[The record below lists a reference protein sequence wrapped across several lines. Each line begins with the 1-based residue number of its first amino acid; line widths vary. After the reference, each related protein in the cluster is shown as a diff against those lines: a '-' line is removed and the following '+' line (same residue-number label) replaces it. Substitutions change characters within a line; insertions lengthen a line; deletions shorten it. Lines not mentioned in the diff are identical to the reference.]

1 MKTSAASYNIKTILQ
16 NMKWGAIYRSE

>member
-1 MKTSAASYNIKTILQ
+1 MKTFAASYNIKPIFL